1 VDLNSVIRSIPWKI
15 PCSENP
21 SKVFSAIWIPSRDQ
35 HVQAFTYTYALGG
48 LAGILSVTYLSQQ
61 YLDQHASTLVVASMG
76 ASAVLLFA
84 VPHGP
89 LSQPWSVLAGHTV
102 SAVIGIAC
110 AQWISNILLASALAV
125 ALTIGCMH

>member
-1 VDLNSVIRSIPWKI
+1 
-15 PCSENP
+15 
-21 SKVFSAIWIPSRDQ
+21 
-35 HVQAFTYTYALGG
+35 
-48 LAGILSVTYLSQQ
+48 
-61 YLDQHASTLVVASMG
+61 MG

-89 LSQPWSVLAGHTV
+89 LSQPWSVLAGHTA

-110 AQWISNILLASALAV
+110 AQWIPNILLASALAV

>member
-1 VDLNSVIRSIPWKI
+1 MCRYHEKYHVQKI
-15 PCSENP
+15 LQ
-21 SKVFSAIWIPSRDQ
+21 KFFSAIWIPSQDQ

-89 LSQPWSVLAGHTV
+89 LSQP
-102 SAVIGIAC
+102 
-110 AQWISNILLASALAV
+110 
-125 ALTIGCMH
+125 